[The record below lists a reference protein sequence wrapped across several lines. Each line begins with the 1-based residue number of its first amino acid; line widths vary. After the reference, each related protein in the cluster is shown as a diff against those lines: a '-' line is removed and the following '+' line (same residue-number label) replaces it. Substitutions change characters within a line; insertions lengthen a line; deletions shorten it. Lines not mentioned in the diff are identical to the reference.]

1 MKVKTS
7 ITLSAE
13 LIRQI
18 DALASQYGTRSALIE
33 RAVRDFLAAQAKRT
47 REAQDLEILN
57 RRAEALDA
65 EAEDVL
71 SYQVELWDA
80 ASWLYLSKGDLDKA
94 IPKLERSL
102 EPHQLWDLPLQF
114 PWIASQLGYAYALS
128 GRIVEAL
135 PLLERAVEQGS
146 SLIGTL
152 YAKLSRRESSRAEL
166 SVAINLYRAMEMTFW
181 LTRAEAVLTQAK

>member
-33 RAVRDFLAAQAKRT
+33 QAVREFLAAQAKRT

-57 RRAEALDA
+57 RRAQALNA

-71 SYQVELWDA
+71 SYQVE
-80 ASWLYLSKGDLDKA
+80 
-94 IPKLERSL
+94 R
-102 EPHQLWDLPLQF
+102 
-114 PWIASQLGYAYALS
+114 
-128 GRIVEAL
+128 
-135 PLLERAVEQGS
+135 
-146 SLIGTL
+146 
-152 YAKLSRRESSRAEL
+152 
-166 SVAINLYRAMEMTFW
+166 
-181 LTRAEAVLTQAK
+181 